1 MAPYHGASITPGIRV
16 MDHHES
22 LLHRHAQCWSV
33 NLRACRCWHC
43 RSSPSMGAW
52 CAGVVWGC
60 PLAGPNASSPKGV
73 PRPLAALL
81 PSLTVYEVD
90 GALPAL
96 MDSRMVELHPHR
108 KARPAALSQPDATT
122 TGDVDE
128 GVAAQGEAAV
138 AGDAVEGDGSMEGG
152 AGSPEG
158 DDEAT
163 RAWLGD
169 QDAAVR

>member
-1 MAPYHGASITPGIRV
+1 M
-16 MDHHES
+16 
-22 LLHRHAQCWSV
+22 
-33 NLRACRCWHC
+33 
-43 RSSPSMGAW
+43 
-52 CAGVVWGC
+52 
-60 PLAGPNASSPKGV
+60 
-73 PRPLAALL
+73 
-81 PSLTVYEVD
+81 YEVD

-108 KARPAALSQPDATT
+108 EARPAALSQPDATT